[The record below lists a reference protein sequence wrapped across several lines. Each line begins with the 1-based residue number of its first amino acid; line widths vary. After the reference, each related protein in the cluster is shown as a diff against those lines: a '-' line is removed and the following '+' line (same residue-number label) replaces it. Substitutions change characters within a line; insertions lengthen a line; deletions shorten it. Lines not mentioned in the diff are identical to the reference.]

1 MYVATKSPFIHTF
14 ISQLAWKKE
23 KETRELT
30 EDAGLLLKKKKRK
43 RMLRLNSHRS
53 TYPGSPSFTSRKGN
67 FHLKLTNSKPKGQ
80 KERKKRKE
88 KVLLVAQRTLF
99 FIPKCH
105 RQPASFMK
113 QDPTN
118 NVR

>member
-43 RMLRLNSHRS
+43 
-53 TYPGSPSFTSRKGN
+53 
-67 FHLKLTNSKPKGQ
+67 
-80 KERKKRKE
+80 KE
-88 KVLLVAQRTLF
+88 KE
-99 FIPKCH
+99 C
-105 RQPASFMK
+105 S
-113 QDPTN
+113 D
-118 NVR
+118 

>member
-67 FHLKLTNSKPKGQ
+67 FHLKLTNSSPKGR
-80 KERKKRKE
+80 KKKRKE
-88 KVLLVAQRTLF
+88 KKRCFLLRRGLF
-99 FIPKCH
+99 FY
-105 RQPASFMK
+105 S
-113 QDPTN
+113 
-118 NVR
+118 